1 MTVSPQQAAV
11 TLRRALPGD
20 AAAIAALHARCFP
33 RGWDQASIA
42 TLVAD
47 PTCLTLI
54 VSAPENGSCHG
65 LLIARV
71 AADEAE
77 LLTLAV
83 DAAHRRQGLARAL
96 LGAAIAS
103 LKLCGAKQ
111 LFLEVETGNE
121 AAEALY
127 RGFGAKGVGHRPAY
141 YEHGA
146 DAAIFSL
153 AL

>member
-1 MTVSPQQAAV
+1 MPVSPQQAAMS
-11 TLRRALPGD
+11 LRSAIPGD
-20 AAAIAALHARCFP
+20 VAAITALHARCFA

-42 TLVAD
+42 VFIAD
-47 PTCLTLI
+47 PSCLTLI
-54 VSAPENGSCHG
+54 ASAVGNGSCHG
-65 LLIARV
+65 FLISRV

-83 DAAHRRQGLARAL
+83 DLVHRRQGLARAL
-96 LGAAIAS
+96 LGACIAN

-111 LFLEVETGNE
+111 LLLEVEAGNQ

-127 RGFGAKGVGHRPAY
+127 RGFGAKAVGRRPGY